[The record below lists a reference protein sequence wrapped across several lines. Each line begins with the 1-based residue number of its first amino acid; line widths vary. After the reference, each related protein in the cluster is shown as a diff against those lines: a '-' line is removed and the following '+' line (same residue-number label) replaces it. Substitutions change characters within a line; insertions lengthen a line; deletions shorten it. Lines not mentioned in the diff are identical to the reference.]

1 MKRNEYIIPLS
12 RDHHFGLLFC
22 WKIRRG
28 LALKAEPD
36 RICAYIAYF
45 WESHLKKH
53 FEEEETLLFLP
64 DDPDCRKAISEHKQI
79 ATLIEQLTDMGCTD
93 GSQLTKLSDL
103 VEAHIRYEERELFPH
118 LEATLTPAQL
128 ADAGAQL
135 AASHSANHP
144 DDYADEFWVTPPQTG
159 SV

>member
-28 LALKAEPD
+28 LALKAGLD
-36 RICAYIAYF
+36 RICAYVAYF

-53 FEEEETLLFLP
+53 FEEEETFLFLP
-64 DDPDCRKAISEHKQI
+64 DDPDCRKAISEHQQI
-79 ATLIEQLTDMGCTD
+79 AALVKQLTDPGATD
-93 GSQLTKLSDL
+93 SNLLTELSNL
-103 VEAHIRYEERELFPH
+103 LEAHIRYEERELFPH
-118 LEATLTPAQL
+118 LEAILTPAQL

-135 AASHSANHP
+135 ATSHTANNQ
-144 DDYADEFWVTPPQTG
+144 DVYADEFWVTSPQTG
-159 SV
+159 NV

>member
-28 LALKAEPD
+28 LALKAGPE
-36 RICAYIAYF
+36 RICAYVAYF

-53 FEEEETLLFLP
+53 FEEEETFLFLP
-64 DDPDCRKAISEHKQI
+64 DDPDCRKAISEHQQI
-79 ATLIEQLTDMGCTD
+79 AAIIKQLAGH
-93 GSQLTKLSDL
+93 GAAGSDL
-103 VEAHIRYEERELFPH
+103 LTELCNLLEAHIRYEERELFPR

-128 ADAGAQL
+128 ADAGTQL
-135 AASHSANHP
+135 AASHAVNNQ
-144 DDYADEFWVTPPQTG
+144 DVYADEFWVTSPQTG